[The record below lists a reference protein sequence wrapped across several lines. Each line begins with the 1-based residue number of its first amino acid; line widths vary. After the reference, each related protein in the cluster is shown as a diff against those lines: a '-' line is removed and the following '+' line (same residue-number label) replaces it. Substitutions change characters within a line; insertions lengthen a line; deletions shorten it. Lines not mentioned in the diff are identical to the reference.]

1 MYVLYNFNLFV
12 LFKKKKNINFNKK
25 CKVEDIESERDLD
38 MGDILYD
45 DGIKSFFNGLSKEKV
60 EIEENDGDDD

>member
-1 MYVLYNFNLFV
+1 M
-12 LFKKKKNINFNKK
+12 
-25 CKVEDIESERDLD
+25 EDIESERDLD

-45 DGIKSFFNGLSKEKV
+45 DGINSFFNGLSKEKV